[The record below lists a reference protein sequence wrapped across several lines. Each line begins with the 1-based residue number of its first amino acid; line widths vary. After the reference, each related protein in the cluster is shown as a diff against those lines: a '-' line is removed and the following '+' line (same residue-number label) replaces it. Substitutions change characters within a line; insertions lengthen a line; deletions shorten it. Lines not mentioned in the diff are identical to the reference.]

1 MSDQTN
7 NQILE
12 TEFFGTP
19 FFFSYSSLNKL
30 LYSPQLFYKH
40 YVLKQKEEEIGAALV
55 EGKLIH
61 CLLLDPESFDKQFL
75 LLPGNIPSDNPKKV
89 IESVYQYYRSEPV
102 VKEDATL
109 EDYKSKILEVLKEV
123 NLYQS
128 LKTDDQRIEK
138 ILTDANK
145 EYFSFLLKR
154 EGKTIVD
161 ISTLER
167 CLTVVEHLKTHPVIP
182 TLIGI
187 GNPDQNVQVF
197 NELPMQ
203 MELDGYPFGIKGI
216 IDNLVIDVDK
226 NVIRINDL
234 KTTSKTISEFQDT
247 VEFYK
252 LWLQAALYKQMVIK
266 EFIESNG
273 LDSKEWKITF
283 TFIVTDKYNQMYP
296 FEVSDNT
303 MEEWTSKM
311 HKTLEEA
318 RWHYDNRNFELP
330 MAFAQGRVFL

>member
-89 IESVYQYYRSEPV
+89 IESVYEYYRSEPV
-102 VKEDATL
+102 VKEDTTL

-311 HKTLEEA
+311 YKTLEEA

-330 MAFAQGRVFL
+330 MAFAQGQVFL

>member
-7 NQILE
+7 NHILE

-30 LYSPQLFYKH
+30 LYSPQLFYRH
-40 YVLKQKEEEIGAALV
+40 YVLKQKEEEIGVALV

-61 CLLLDPESFDKQFL
+61 CLLLDPESLEEQFL
-75 LLPGNIPSDNPKKV
+75 LLPGTIPSDNPKKV
-89 IESVYQYYRSEPV
+89 IESVYQHYRSEPV
-102 VKEDATL
+102 VKDNPTL

-128 LKTDDQRIEK
+128 LKTDEQRLEK

-154 EGKTIVD
+154 EGKTIID
-161 ISTLER
+161 ISTLEH
-167 CLTVVEHLKTHPVIP
+167 CLSVVEHLKIHPTIP
-182 TLIGI
+182 SLIGQ
-187 GNPDQNVQVF
+187 NADQNVQVF

-203 MELDGYPFGIKGI
+203 MDLGDYPFGIKGI

-226 NVIRINDL
+226 KVIRINDL

-252 LWLQAALYKQMVIK
+252 LWLQAALYKHMVTK
-266 EFIESNG
+266 EFIENNN

-283 TFIVTDKYNQMYP
+283 TFIVVDKYTQIYP
-296 FEVSDNT
+296 FEVSEDT
-303 MEEWTSKM
+303 MNLWTSKM
-311 HKTLEEA
+311 HDTLEEA
-318 RWHYDNRNFELP
+318 RWHYDNRNFDLP
-330 MAFAQGRVFL
+330 SAFARGQVFL